1 MIKRLFAAVAVLLA
15 AMALPAI
22 DLNGVWAFDFREGKT
37 LEDVSRGDFR
47 AQAAMNV
54 PGCWDVQPEWYLK
67 RGTGCYRRTFTVERP
82 LREALLVVEGMGVR
96 AKFSLDGKDLGVHPY
111 PYARLEIPLGEL
123 AVGEHELYAA
133 IDNIMEWPRVKLA
146 RPYYDFYLYGGF
158 YHGVK
163 IVEKEPRVLVRT
175 LDWRTRTLEI
185 ELDGADRAELELDG
199 AALAADWRD
208 GRTRVQAPG
217 AALWSPE
224 APNLHTLKARV
235 SAAGGVRTLTPVSFG
250 IRQIEARGGKILLN
264 GKAVF
269 LKGVNRHESSPLEGS
284 ATSAAT
290 MLRDLQNLKA
300 LGGNFIRAAHYQQCS
315 EFLALCDR
323 LGVLVWEESLGWGNG
338 QRYVNGNFPPSE
350 LSDPEFCAM
359 QIRQTREMVRA
370 SFNHPS
376 VIVYAFLNECN
387 STTREGKA
395 LVDRLIETIRAERPG
410 RLVSFACNLC
420 RDDIAH
426 ANTDLVAFNAYPGT
440 IPAAPGTPDDL
451 RKKVEEEFNGIVAH
465 FRKLYPEKPI
475 IISESGCGGAY
486 GWRDANKSINTEDY
500 QDEYLED
507 ILRTLWRNPDV
518 SGFALWQMNDGRTRE
533 RYCQLNCST
542 MFGGSVAGIFDV
554 YRRPKKSVAT
564 VRRYFETKAAGEA
577 AD

>member
-1 MIKRLFAAVAVLLA
+1 MIKRLFAAVAVLLT

-37 LEDVSRGDFR
+37 LEEVSRGDFR

-67 RGTGCYRRTFTVERP
+67 RGTGCYRRTFTVESP

-133 IDNIMEWPRVKLA
+133 IDNMMEWPRVKLA

-199 AALAADWRD
+199 AALATDWRD
-208 GRTRVQAPG
+208 GRTRVQVPG

-224 APNLHTLKARV
+224 TPNLHTLKARV

-250 IRQIEARGGKILLN
+250 IRQIEARGGRILLN
-264 GKAVF
+264 GKAIF

-290 MLRDLQNLKA
+290 MLRDLQNL
-300 LGGNFIRAAHYQQCS
+300 
-315 EFLALCDR
+315 
-323 LGVLVWEESLGWGNG
+323 
-338 QRYVNGNFPPSE
+338 
-350 LSDPEFCAM
+350 
-359 QIRQTREMVRA
+359 
-370 SFNHPS
+370 
-376 VIVYAFLNECN
+376 
-387 STTREGKA
+387 KA

-486 GWRDANKSINTEDY
+486 GWRDANKSINTEDF

-577 AD
+577 E